1 MAGRKTDYSFE
12 EIDLALTAF
21 ALEGG
26 RMRAVERLL
35 LDAGLDIPW
44 DTVRKWAYSSHHER
58 YERIATEVEKQVR
71 ARLADNYHRL
81 SVMSA
86 ELSEDVLRRINDEF
100 DRRDNELER
109 VTQRLAEVEARI
121 DVLRRDDTDEAD
133 DERKRLEAEQKQLWT
148 IEAACRA
155 NLKELA
161 KVLHESAVMGGVST
175 EKHAMLTGRP
185 TQIVEH
191 DFPEIRAALERKGV
205 RLQVGQGPPSS
216 SAVQGPASAPV
227 PVERRLPPAD
237 EGDGAGTA

>member
-1 MAGRKTDYSFE
+1 MAKRDYSFE
-12 EIDLALTAF
+12 EIDLALTAW

-26 RMRAVERLL
+26 RMQATERLL
-35 LDAGLDIPW
+35 LEAGLDIPW
-44 DTVRKWAYSSHHER
+44 QTVRSWVHRVHHER
-58 YERIATEVEKQVR
+58 YERIATEVETQIR
-71 ARLADNYHRL
+71 QRLADNYHRL

-86 ELSEDVLRRINDEF
+86 ELSEDVLRRIKAEF
-100 DRRDNELER
+100 DRRDAELER

-121 DVLRRDDTDEAD
+121 DVLSRDDTDEAD
-133 DERKRLEAEQKQLWT
+133 DERKRLEAERKQLWT

-205 RLQVGQGPPSS
+205 RLQVGQGQPSPGPG
-216 SAVQGPASAPV
+216 QGATATEV
-227 PVERRLPPAD
+227 PVERRLPPA
-237 EGDGAGTA
+237 GDGDAS